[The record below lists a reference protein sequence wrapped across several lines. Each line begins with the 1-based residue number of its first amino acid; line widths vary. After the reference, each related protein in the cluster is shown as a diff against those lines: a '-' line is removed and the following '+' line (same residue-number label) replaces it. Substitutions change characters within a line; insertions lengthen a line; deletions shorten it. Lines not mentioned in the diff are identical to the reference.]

1 MIEYERKSLIM
12 SKKIKGKKV
21 SKNIPKNKT
30 MHPDIPK
37 EWLYMLPEDR
47 TLREM
52 YEVARACKEW
62 EAEYWEEAKALEIAV
77 PEAGSVDIECIEA
90 EEELLSYMREKKAE
104 KVYAVTVVPEYWE
117 RARAVMQYLMAHLGG
132 FFCGDTEDFKPE
144 ISKEG

>member
-1 MIEYERKSLIM
+1 M

-77 PEAGSVDIECIEA
+77 PEAGSVDVECIEA

>member
-1 MIEYERKSLIM
+1 M

-90 EEELLSYMREKKAE
+90 EEELLSYIREKKAE

>member
-1 MIEYERKSLIM
+1 M

-117 RARAVMQYLMAHLGG
+117 RARAVMQYLLAHLGG